1 VSLRGQTRL
10 AAVLLL
16 AVFALLCVH
25 GLRWDTP
32 TADEF
37 AHLPAGYHYL
47 KTGRFDLFPTNP
59 PLVKLLI
66 ALPLLAL
73 DPAIDT
79 QTQVQNTGWY
89 PWIFGTDFMARNR
102 AGYDRIFFFGRLPV
116 VALGLLLGV
125 LVFLWARE
133 LYGDE
138 AGLVALF
145 FTVFCPSLI
154 AHAHLATIDVGLSV
168 FVVLSLY
175 LLHRFLERPSAARLI
190 ACGAA
195 LGLAQYTKFT
205 ALLLY
210 PIFALLVLAALRGR
224 PPRRPWRLLGSLAAI
239 FLLSLL
245 ILDAA
250 YLFQGVG
257 KTVGEYR
264 FESRLM
270 QTMTSV
276 LPAGTPLPLASAWI
290 EGFDALQLIN
300 DQGEYPEYL
309 FGRWS
314 REGSKAYY
322 LVTLV
327 FKTPLPLLLAFLIT
341 PFVRLPGGPERPRRE
356 MFLWLPA
363 LALFAAFSL
372 LSKVHYGIRY
382 ILPVL
387 PLAIIW
393 SARLVP
399 WLRMQRERGRAVQ
412 AAAVVLLLAYPIS
425 ALVAT
430 PDTLSYFNLLAGGQG
445 ERILLD
451 SNLDWGQGLKRVRA
465 YMDREGIET
474 IGLAYFGHVD
484 PALYGIDWH
493 FPRPDQPGLVAVSA
507 NFLHGYPYATYADGR
522 IVPVPPD
529 AFTWIGRSPRVA
541 DLGGGMFIYR
551 ISSPAGR

>member
-1 VSLRGQTRL
+1 MPAASPVSPRGQTRL

-16 AVFALLCVH
+16 AVFAVLCVH

-59 PLVKLLI
+59 PLVKILC

-89 PWIFGTDFMARNR
+89 PWIFGTDFMERNR

-116 VALGLLLGV
+116 VALGLLLCV

-133 LYGDE
+133 MYGDE

-154 AHAHLATIDVGLSV
+154 AHAHLATIDVGLAV
-168 FVVLSLY
+168 FVILSLY
-175 LLHRFLERPSAARLI
+175 LLHRFLERPSPGRLI
-190 ACGAA
+190 ACGVA
-195 LGLAQYTKFT
+195 LGLAQFTKFT

-210 PIFALLVLAALRGR
+210 PVFILLVLAALRR
-224 PPRRPWRLLGSLAAI
+224 SPWKRLLGSLAAI

-245 ILDAA
+245 VLDAA

-257 KTVGEYR
+257 RTVGGYR

-270 QTMTSV
+270 RTLTSG
-276 LPAGTPLPLASAWI
+276 LPAGTPLPLSSAWI
-290 EGFDALQLIN
+290 EGFDGLQLIN

-327 FKTPLPLLLAFLIT
+327 FKTPLPLLLAFLFT
-341 PFVRLPGGPERPRRE
+341 PFVRRPDRPRGE

-399 WLRMQRERGRAVQ
+399 WVRERGRAVQ
-412 AAAVVLLLAYPIS
+412 AAAVVLLLAYPVS
-425 ALVAT
+425 ALLAT

-465 YMDREGIET
+465 YMDREGIAT

-484 PALYGIDWH
+484 PAIYGIDWH
-493 FPRPDQPGLVAVSA
+493 FPRPDRPGLVAVSA
-507 NFLHGYPYATYADGR
+507 NFLHGYPYATYAGGR

-529 AFTWIGRSPRVA
+529 AFTWIAKSPRVA
-541 DLGGGMFIYR
+541 ELGGGIFVYR
-551 ISSPAGR
+551 VGGVDSGSR